1 VRTVVLGGT
10 GFIGSHLVDSLAAR
24 GEEVVAVSRRGT
36 WAWGEPPRNTRV
48 VALDVADQK
57 RHDELAALLEDADRV
72 VNLVGILNRPTLT
85 KEKLHYLHVDGTR
98 HIVVTLAKGRVERS
112 RLVHVSTTGV
122 LGPTGK
128 TPKDEEAPPN
138 PTNDYETTKLEG
150 ETIAL
155 ASRRPSREVAIVRP
169 GLVYGPRD
177 RHLLGWF
184 KAISA
189 GAYRAIGGG
198 RALWQ
203 PVYVGDVVRGIE
215 AALDTRGAD
224 GQTFHLAG
232 KERITIADLGT
243 RIGAALGKHPHRT
256 SFPYPL
262 AMAAGT
268 ILEAIYLPWKKDPPL
283 SRARVRTM
291 TQDRVYAIDRAERL
305 LKVTPET
312 TLDEGLRKTV
322 AWYRAHGQLG

>member
-1 VRTVVLGGT
+1 MRTVVLGGT
-10 GFIGSHLVDSLAAR
+10 GFIGSHLVDSLAAQ
-24 GEEVVAVSRRGT
+24 GGEVVAVSRRG
-36 WAWGEPPRNTRV
+36 AWPWGKLPRNTQV
-48 VALDVADQK
+48 VALDVADQE
-57 RHDELAALLEDADRV
+57 RHDELAAVLEDADRV
-72 VNLVGILNRPTLT
+72 INLVGALSRPTLP
-85 KEKLHYLHVDGTR
+85 KGELRHLHVDGTR
-98 HIVVTLAKGRVERS
+98 HVVVTLAKAGVARS

-122 LGPTGK
+122 LGPTGP
-128 TPKDEEAPPN
+128 TPKDEEAPPH
-138 PTNDYETTKLEG
+138 PTNEYESTKLEG

-177 RHLLGWF
+177 PHLRAWF
-184 KAISA
+184 RAIAA
-189 GAYRAIGGG
+189 GAYRAISGG

-203 PVYVGDVVRGIE
+203 PIYVDDVVRGIE
-215 AALDTRGAD
+215 AALETRGAD

-262 AMAAGT
+262 AMAAGA
-268 ILEAIYLPWKKDPPL
+268 ILEAIYLPRKKDPPL

-291 TQDRVYAIDRAERL
+291 TEDRVYAIDRAERL

-312 TLDEGLRKTV
+312 LLDDGLRKTV
-322 AWYRAHGQLG
+322 AWYRAHGSLS